1 MSDVAH
7 QGAHTSG
14 TVTCR
19 WCGAENQIQGQ
30 PCAQCD
36 RYIVELPS
44 WVEQLPSQQ
53 KWLTRGR
60 AIRIGVILIVLS
72 FLVWLNY
79 PFLPNPVTL
88 IFKRPVTDLS
98 SASQPGQWS
107 MMGWDHQKTRYLPQV
122 PSQPTGEVAWSRSLG
137 LNTQSSPTVADGV
150 IYLGAHF
157 KVLALDANTGDLIW
171 ERDATGPVHSSPA
184 VAGDSIYLGF
194 LDHRIMAMER
204 STGETVWQIK
214 TEDAVSASP
223 TVSGGIVYVGAWD
236 GFTYALDAST
246 GKLIWKTQ
254 GAASVHSDIAVYEGL
269 VYKTDTEGN
278 YYSLDAR
285 TGQKRHRF
293 RTSGGNTDSPVVD
306 NGLAY
311 FSSTGRIY
319 AVDAKSREIP
329 GELQFKKVWAQ
340 FWLWQVPGIP
350 RPPGQKGGKW
360 RISPDSRKAGI
371 ISPPAV
377 TSTALYAG
385 DTQGVFYA
393 RDAVKGTK
401 LWSFQADSA
410 IVASPVVLDDLVY
423 FGTRGGIFYALD
435 RHSGDVIW
443 QLSLGAP
450 IEVAPAFAQGRFYVR
465 TSDGQLHAIQ

>member
-7 QGAHTSG
+7 QGAHTNG

-19 WCGAENQIQGQ
+19 GCGAENQIQGQ

-36 RYIVELPS
+36 RFIVELPS

-60 AIRIGVILIVLS
+60 AIRIGVIVIVLS
-72 FLVWLNY
+72 FLLWLNY

-122 PSQPTGEVAWSRSLG
+122 PSQPKGEVAWSRFLG
-137 LNTQSSPTVADGV
+137 LNTQSSPTIADGV

-157 KVLALDANTGDLIW
+157 QVLALDANTGDLIW

-184 VAGDSIYLGF
+184 VAGDFIYLGF
-194 LDHRIMAMER
+194 LDHRIMAMKR

-214 TEDAVSASP
+214 TEDAVSSSP

-246 GKLIWKTQ
+246 GKLIWKTE
-254 GAASVHSDIAVYEGL
+254 GAASVHSDAAVYDGL
-269 VYKTDTEGN
+269 VYTTDTEGN

-293 RTSGGNTDSPVVD
+293 RTGGGNTDSPVVA

-377 TSTALYAG
+377 TPTALFAG
-385 DTQGVFYA
+385 DTLGVFYA

-410 IVASPVVLDDLVY
+410 IIASPVVLDDQVY
-423 FGTRGGIFYALD
+423 FGTRGGIFYALNG
-435 RHSGDVIW
+435 HSGDVIW

-465 TSDGQLHAIQ
+465 TSDGELHAIE